1 MGQIANPCEG
11 KKIY

>member
-1 MGQIANPCEG
+1 MGGKNEG